1 MRAITVTNPG
11 ATPTLTWAEA
21 PDPVAGP
28 DEVLIRVAATAV
40 NRADL
45 LQASGSYPPPP
56 GASEILG
63 LECSGVVAAVG
74 DGVTDW
80 TVGDECCALLSGGG
94 YAELVAVPAS
104 QVLPVPQG
112 VSLVD
117 AAALPEVACTVWS
130 NLVLT
135 AHLHAGQSV
144 LFHGGGSGIG
154 TMGIQVAK
162 ALGATVVVTASHDD
176 TLVVCAELGADLT
189 INYTADDF
197 VQVVQAALGGVDVIL
212 DVVGAKY
219 LQRNISAL
227 ADGGRVIIIGMQGG
241 TTAELNIADLLAHRR
256 GVIGTALR
264 SRPPTGPGSKAEVV
278 QAVREHLWPMIA
290 DGKVRPVI
298 DAVLELPDAGEGH
311 RRMNQRHAGKI
322 VLTVNPEGHN
332 RGNEGNRGNQQGA
345 SR

>member
-1 MRAITVTNPG
+1 MRAIIVTDPG
-11 ATPTLTWAEA
+11 EQPTLTWTEV
-21 PDPVAGP
+21 PDPVAAAG
-28 DEVLIRVAATAV
+28 EVLIRVAATAV

-45 LQASGSYPPPP
+45 LQASGNYPPPA

-63 LECSGVVAAVG
+63 LECSGVIAAVG
-74 DGVTDW
+74 DGVTGW
-80 TVGDECCALLSGGG
+80 RVGDECCALLSGGG
-94 YAELVAVPAS
+94 YAEVVAVPAS

-112 VSLVD
+112 VSLVE

-154 TMGIQVAK
+154 TVGIQVAK

-176 TLVVCAELGADLT
+176 TLVACAELGADLT

-197 VQVVQAALGGVDVIL
+197 AQVVQAALGGVDLIL

-219 LQRNISAL
+219 LQRNVSAL

-241 TTAELNIADLLAHRR
+241 TRAELNIGDLLAHRR

-264 SRPPTGPGSKAEVV
+264 SRPLTGPGSKAEVV
-278 QAVREHLWPMIA
+278 QAVREHLWPLIA
-290 DGKVRPVI
+290 DGEVRPVV
-298 DAVLELPDAGEGH
+298 DTVLPLPDAQQAH
-311 RRMNQRHAGKI
+311 RMMNERHVGKI
-322 VLTVNPEGHN
+322 VMKVNSEGEP
-332 RGNEGNRGNQQGA
+332 R
-345 SR
+345 

>member
-1 MRAITVTNPG
+1 MRAIIVTDPG
-11 ATPTLTWAEA
+11 EQPTLAWNEV
-21 PDPVAGP
+21 PDATAAAG
-28 DEVLIRVAATAV
+28 EVLIRVAATAV

-45 LQASGSYPPPP
+45 LQAAGNYPPPA
-56 GASEILG
+56 GASDILG
-63 LECSGVVAAVG
+63 LECSGVIAAVG
-74 DGVTDW
+74 AGVAGW
-80 TVGDECCALLSGGG
+80 RVGDECCALLSGGG
-94 YAELVAVPAS
+94 YAELVAAPAS

-112 VSLVD
+112 VSLVE

-162 ALGATVVVTASHDD
+162 ALSATVVVTASHDD
-176 TLVVCAELGADLT
+176 TLVACAELGADLT

-219 LQRNISAL
+219 LQRNVSAL

-241 TTAELNIADLLAHRR
+241 SRAELNIGDLLAHRR

-264 SRPPTGPGSKAEVV
+264 SRPLTGPGSKAEVV
-278 QAVREHLWPMIA
+278 QGVREHFWPMIA

-298 DAVLELPDAGEGH
+298 DAVLPLPDAGEAH
-311 RRMNQRHAGKI
+311 RRMNQRHVGKI
-322 VLTVNPEGHN
+322 VLTSN
-332 RGNEGNRGNQQGA
+332 
-345 SR
+345 